1 MYAVIETGGKQY
13 RIKKGDTLRVEL
25 LAGEPGKECRFDR
38 VLLLADDGK
47 VKVGTPTVEK
57 AAVIGKILKEDKE
70 KKAVTFKY
78 KRRKN
83 YRWKMGHR
91 QKVSVVKIEEIKV
104 G

>member
-13 RIKKGDTLRVEL
+13 RVQKGDTLRVERL
-25 LAGEPGKECRFDR
+25 VGEAGKEYRFEK
-38 VLLLADDGK
+38 VLLIAGDGN
-47 VKVGTPTVEK
+47 VQIGTPTVEK
-57 AAVIGKILKEDKE
+57 AAVIGKIIKEDKDP
-70 KKAVTFKY
+70 KVITFKY

-91 QKVSVVKIEEIKV
+91 QQVTVVKIEDIKV